1 MHVITQRSGHAQ
13 KKVLMLIIERVAI
26 LRSLDLFRDTP
37 DYILSSVARIIEEIS
52 PRRGETFIT
61 EGEYGDCMYVIV
73 DGQVRVHCQKQTIIH
88 LEAGAIVGE
97 LAILD
102 PEPRTASVTAIAD
115 SFLFRI
121 DKEPFDEVLAD
132 RPEIALGVIR
142 TLSRR
147 VRSQGRRLAKL
158 AGTEPEQ
165 QQLDF
170 E

>member
-1 MHVITQRSGHAQ
+1 
-13 KKVLMLIIERVAI
+13 MLIIERVAI

-37 DYILSSVARIIEEIS
+37 DYILSSVARIIEELS
-52 PRRGETFIT
+52 LRRGETFIN
-61 EGEYGDCMYVIV
+61 EGEYGDCMYIIV
-73 DGQVRVHCQKQTIIH
+73 DGRMRVHSHEQTIIH

-102 PEPRTASVTAIAD
+102 PEPRTASVTAIED
-115 SFLFRI
+115 GFLFRI

-147 VRSQGRRLAKL
+147 VRTQGRRLAQL
-158 AGTEPEQ
+158 APAEPDQDQSEA
-165 QQLDF
+165 L
-170 E
+170 